1 MNISTNLDKS
11 VLPND
16 NTNYEVKRGIS
27 DTTKNTADI
36 GTTFSM
42 SDLWPFIC
50 DDNDTW
56 CLFNDTSWISNS
68 TAEVTTGLTTDM
80 VTLNTT
86 GDFHNS
92 TEETDVLAANRYWL
106 FALLFFPLLTVFGNV
121 LVVMSV
127 VRERQLKTAT
137 NYFICSLA
145 VADIMV
151 AVVVMPPAVYLEVLL
166 LDLMFTPNLG
176 KPRTNIIILLSDVFL
191 LITLYYF
198 EIMCPYFSFF

>member
-11 VLPND
+11 VLPKD
-16 NTNYEVKRGIS
+16 NSNYEVKRGIS

-42 SDLWPFIC
+42 SDFWPFTC

-68 TAEVTTGLTTDM
+68 TAEVTTGLTTRLTTDM

-86 GDFHNS
+86 NNS

-151 AVVVMPPAVYLEVLL
+151 AVVVMPPAVYLEVIL
-166 LDLMFTPNLG
+166 LDFIFTPNLE
-176 KPRTNIIILLSDVFL
+176 KPRT
-191 LITLYYF
+191 Y
-198 EIMCPYFSFF
+198 M